1 MVKYIEVL
9 DPTGT
14 VEQKSIQASAGAGNL
29 DGKVIGLLDNGK
41 PNFDIFLAR
50 LEESLSRRF
59 GFAGIIRVKK
69 TEMDTGTALNSADME
84 RLGASCNIV
93 LNGICD

>member
-9 DPTGT
+9 DPTGV
-14 VEQKSIQASAGAGNL
+14 VEQEDMPASAGAGNL

-50 LEESLSRRF
+50 LEESLSQRF
-59 GFAGIIRVKK
+59 GFAGIMRVKK

-84 RLGASCNIV
+84 KLATNCSIV